1 MGKIITI
8 KNNKGGVG
16 KSWIALQSGHA
27 FTLLE
32 KKDGTPYKVL
42 LLTSDSQNNILTF
55 SGSDNIKFEKTL
67 EDFVKTGE
75 LNEIIIRENLFYV
88 P

>member
-16 KSWIALQSGHA
+16 KSWITLQLGHA